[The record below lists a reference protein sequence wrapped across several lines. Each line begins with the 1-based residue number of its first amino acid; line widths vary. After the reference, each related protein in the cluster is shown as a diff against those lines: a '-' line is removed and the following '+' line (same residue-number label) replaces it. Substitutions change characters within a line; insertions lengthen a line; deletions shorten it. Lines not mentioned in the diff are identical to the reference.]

1 MGWSHSADRV
11 FLLLMAGRNR
21 ALAVNQK
28 PSTSLTAKGLIVCQ
42 AGPLTSECAV
52 PCLPLS
58 DTREAE
64 PDSEVV
70 SLTKRREGVQGLL
83 SSGQLVQK

>member
-1 MGWSHSADRV
+1 MGWLHSADRV
-11 FLLLMAGRNR
+11 FLLLMARRNR
-21 ALAVNQK
+21 ALGDLQN

-42 AGPLTSECAV
+42 AGSLTCECAV

-64 PDSEVV
+64 PDSDVV
-70 SLTKRREGVQGLL
+70 SLSKRREGVQGLL